1 MINVTAAMESMEGYG
16 VSGTPT
22 VFINGKVWNRQ
33 NPNFDVNEFRA
44 AVEAAIE

>member
-1 MINVTAAMESMEGYG
+1 MNVVASTESMTRYE
-16 VSGTPT
+16 VRGTPT

-33 NPNFDVNEFRA
+33 NPNFDLNEFRA